1 MKLQDL
7 PQQINYYVIVNKNTK
22 ELLFEDHLF
31 SSITAAKNAFY
42 QRFKKRRFNNS
53 PYYNKKFNDQTDYL
67 IVKLV
72 YVEFVEEGF
81 KGAVKTPPP
90 MPIPPPIRVIPNY
103 SPKKE

>member
-22 ELLFEDHLF
+22 ELLFEDRLF
-31 SSITAAKNAFY
+31 STSTAAKSAFY
-42 QRFKKRRFNNS
+42 QRFKHWRFNTN

-72 YVEFVEEGF
+72 YVEFMKEG
-81 KGAVKTPPP
+81 
-90 MPIPPPIRVIPNY
+90 
-103 SPKKE
+103 E